1 MLKKR
6 SVAIFALALLAT
18 APFGFSQV
26 TTTGIHGVVRDP
38 SGATIPNAGLKLRD
52 TATGIEKSTT
62 ANAEGTFVFVNLV
75 AGTYSLTASAPG
87 FQNAKLDSIVVDTG
101 RTTDIAVAM
110 NVGSTTET
118 VEVSATA
125 AQLETT
131 TNEVGTTISNKSIRD
146 LPYASRDTLQFALLM
161 AGNATANDPTGRNS
175 TYNGLPNAS
184 MNITVDGMNNNS
196 QRFKSG
202 GTSFYSFAPAR
213 IDAMDEMTVST
224 TGMGADASGE
234 GAMTIR
240 MTTKRGTDQYH
251 FEVGEQFANEDLN
264 ANTFFKNLRGQAIS
278 KTRQNNPFGSFSGP
292 LLPFV
297 PKLKHKLFFF
307 AYFEAQPQPTSV
319 TENTAVLTPD
329 AQAGNFTY
337 LGTDGAQHTVNLLT
351 AAQAAGLPGTVDP
364 TIGGILSAI
373 NGSQSKSTG
382 YLAVSGQ
389 PYFQNMQWTQPENTL
404 YLFPTARVDYQIAPK
419 VAWHGTWNLRYEN
432 ISGGPNY
439 PGMSQYNY
447 GGAYKITTYI
457 ATNAV
462 DWTISPH
469 MLNNTTFGVQS
480 NGEFFYAGSDPH
492 QWGVYG
498 SRNLVFPTM
507 TINLPSEYVSNAS
520 TSATA
525 LSPVVVNQ
533 TPFIRNN
540 PVFQLNDTLT
550 WLRGKHNI
558 TMGGTMLHT
567 SFWESSYGSAGVPRY
582 NLGLPASD
590 PAQTALTSALP
601 FINSQ
606 NGDLNNA
613 LALYAMLTGRLSS
626 ISGSTNVSETT
637 HQYNMFAPVTQ
648 RYAFTTAGLFL
659 QDNYRITSNLTLN
672 YGLRW
677 QFDGAIQNTN
687 GIDSEPVGANFFG
700 PSNWLFQPGVLNGN
714 NNPVLQSV
722 KKPYGADLI
731 NPAPNVGFAWNPS
744 GAKGLLGKLLGDH
757 KTVIRGSYSITY
769 YNEGMNSIAN
779 VLSGNQG
786 TTQSISAVPGG
797 AGFPLSGLNLSSTA
811 PALSVFPSSFS
822 FPVPQSYFAFSGG
835 NTLYYVNPNLISP
848 YVQNWN
854 IGVQRQLPSDV
865 VLEVRYIGNKSA
877 HQWHY
882 QNVNEVN
889 IFENG
894 FLPQFKQAQANLAIN
909 QANGKGNTFV
919 NNGLPGQGA
928 IPIFETAFGANGSQI
943 PLSASQGFGNSG
955 FITDLQQ
962 GLAGTL
968 ADAIG
973 TTRSTTYYCRLVG
986 SNFGPCAG
994 AGFTSATPYPMNFFY
1009 PNPYATGLQYQD
1021 DNGVNNYNGLQIEAK
1036 KNFTHGLMGD
1046 VNLTW
1051 SHALGDLLNLSDQSA
1066 GYQWFTMRNGN
1077 LNYGPS
1083 PFDRRFVFN
1092 SYWTYDLPIGKQ
1104 KLLNVNNGIL
1114 NRIVGGWTLG
1124 GIETIASGAPNILAS
1139 ARGTVNTFN
1148 TGNGQVG
1155 SGVTLGSGLTPSQ
1168 LRSDLATIPN
1178 MNPFGK
1184 TGNLIS
1190 NVGAIAQS
1198 NGAANPASYGPA
1210 ATPGAFGQFL
1220 YMYQRTSF
1228 NLDMSL
1234 YKTIPITERL
1244 RMSFELDALNF
1255 LNHPFFSLGS
1265 NSPTATSFGQVSS
1278 TMNGNA
1284 GSNFGRSVLLRAY
1297 LNW

>member
-1 MLKKR
+1 MR
-6 SVAIFALALLAT
+6 STRIAALLAFIL
-18 APFGFSQV
+18 AVAAQLGLGQV

-38 SGATIPNAGLKLRD
+38 SSATIPNASLKLRD
-52 TATGIEKSTT
+52 TATGIEKTTT

-75 AGTYSLTASAPG
+75 AGTYSLTASAQG
-87 FQNAKLDSIVVDTG
+87 FQSARLDNIVVDTG
-101 RTTDIAVAM
+101 RTTDVAVGM
-110 NVGSTTET
+110 NVGATTET

-131 TNEVGTTISNKSIRD
+131 TNEVGATISNKSIRD

-184 MNITVDGMNNNS
+184 MNITIDGMNNNS

-202 GTSFYSFAPAR
+202 GTSFFSFAPAR
-213 IDAMDEMTVST
+213 IDAMEEMTVST

-264 ANTFFKNLRGQAIS
+264 ANTFFKNLRGQPIS
-278 KTRQNNPFGSFSGP
+278 KTKQNNPFGSFSGP

-319 TENTAVLTPD
+319 TENTTVLTSA

-337 LGTDGAQHTVNLLT
+337 LGTDATQHTVNLLT

-364 TIGGILSAI
+364 TVGSILSAI
-373 NGSQSKSTG
+373 NGAQSKSTG
-382 YLAVSGQ
+382 FLPVTGQ

-404 YLFPTARVDYQIAPK
+404 WLFPTARVDYQIAPK

-432 ISGGPNY
+432 IGGGPNY
-439 PGMSQYNY
+439 PGMGQYNY

-480 NGEFFYAGSDPH
+480 NGEYFYQGSDPH

-498 SRNLVFPTM
+498 YRNIIFPTM
-507 TINLPSEYVSNAS
+507 TINVPSEYVSNAS
-520 TSATA
+520 TTSITA

-540 PVFQLNDTLT
+540 PVYQLADTLT
-550 WLRGKHNI
+550 WLKGKHNI
-558 TMGGTMLHT
+558 TMGGTLLHT
-567 SFWESSYGSAGVPRY
+567 SFYETSYGSAGVPRY

-601 FINSQ
+601 SINTQ
-606 NGDLNNA
+606 NGDLGNA
-613 LALYAMLTGRLSS
+613 LALYALLTGRLSS
-626 ISGSTNVSETT
+626 ISGSANVSETT
-637 HQYNMFAPVTQ
+637 HQYNTFAPVTQ
-648 RYAFTTAGLFL
+648 RFAFTTAGLFI

-677 QFDGAIQNTN
+677 QFDGAIHNTN
-687 GIDSEPVGANFFG
+687 GIDSEPVRQNFFG
-700 PSNWLFQPGVLNGN
+700 PSNWLFQPGTLNGN
-714 NNPVLQSV
+714 TNPVLQQV
-722 KKPYGADLI
+722 NNPYSADLV

-744 GAKGLLGKLLGDH
+744 GAGGFLGKLLGDH

-769 YNEGMNSIAN
+769 YNEGMNSISN

-797 AGFPLSGLNLSSTA
+797 TGFPLSGLNLSSPPPT
-811 PALSVFPSSFS
+811 LSVFPSAFS
-822 FPVPQSYFAFSGG
+822 FPVPESYFAFSGG
-835 NTLYYVNPNLISP
+835 NTLYYVNPNLLSP

-854 IGVQRQLPSDV
+854 IGIQRQLPASV
-865 VLEVRYIGNKSA
+865 VLEVRYIGNKST

-882 QNVNEVN
+882 QNINEGN

-894 FLPQFKQAQANLAIN
+894 FLPQFNQAFKNLTIN
-909 QANGKGNTFV
+909 QANGKGNTFA

-928 IPIFETAFGANGSQI
+928 LPIFETAFGANGSQ
-943 PLSASQGFGNSG
+943 PALSASQGFGNST

-968 ADAIG
+968 ADAVG
-973 TTRSTTYYCRLVG
+973 NTRSNTYYCRLVG
-986 SNFGPCAG
+986 SNFGPCAS
-994 AGFTSATPYPMNFFY
+994 AGFTASTPYPMNFFY
-1009 PNPYATGLQYQD
+1009 PNPFATGLQYQD
-1021 DNGVNNYNGLQIEAK
+1021 DNGVNKYNGLQLEAR
-1036 KNFTHGLMGD
+1036 KNFSHGLMGD
-1046 VNLTW
+1046 VNFTW

-1066 GYQWFTMRNGN
+1066 GYQWFTMRNGH

-1092 SYWTYDLPIGKQ
+1092 SYWTYDLPIGKD
-1104 KLLNVNNGIL
+1104 KLVNVRNGIL

-1124 GIETIASGAPNILAS
+1124 GIESIASGAPTILNS
-1139 ARGTVNTFN
+1139 GRNTVNNLT
-1148 TGNGQVG
+1148 Q
-1155 SGVTLGSGLTPSQ
+1155 SGVVLGSSLTPSQ
-1168 LRSDLATIPN
+1168 LRNDLGSIPDTN
-1178 MNPFGK
+1178 RVVA
-1184 TGNLIS
+1184 GNLVG
-1190 NVGAIAQS
+1190 NVASITQS
-1198 NGAANPASYGPA
+1198 NGAPNPADYGPA

-1220 YMYQRTSF
+1220 YLYQRTSF

-1234 YKTIPITERL
+1234 YKTVPITERL
-1244 RMSFELDALNF
+1244 KMSFELDALNF
-1255 LNHPFFSLGS
+1255 LNHPFFTLG
-1265 NSPTATSFGQVSS
+1265 NTSPTATNFGQVSS
-1278 TMNGNA
+1278 TYNGNA
-1284 GSNFGRSVLLRAY
+1284 GSNYGRSVLLRAY